1 MRAVRLHA
9 FGPAENLVV
18 DEVPDP
24 VPAPGEVLVR
34 VAAAGA
40 HLLDTALRQGL
51 RGPLPEPPRLPTVPG
66 REVAGTVT
74 ALGAG
79 VPARWLGKRV
89 VAHLGLVP
97 GGYAE
102 QAVVPAGRLH
112 EIPGP
117 LGFAQAVAMIG
128 TGRTTLA
135 VLGFAEPG
143 PGDVVIV
150 PGAAGGMGTLLV
162 QYAKHAGATVVG
174 IAGGPARTALV
185 AAGAADLAVDRTRP
199 DWPTEVRAFLDGRAE
214 AAGKGAGSGTG
225 PGTGTEAGRGSG
237 AGPGARPG
245 GGPEGRP
252 GAGPEGKPGAGP
264 EGRPGAGP
272 EGRPGG
278 GPGTGPDARLGSG
291 PGIAGRRATIVFDG
305 VGGGTA
311 RAAVDLL
318 APGGHHV
325 VFGWF
330 DEGDDI
336 HGGEALT
343 FPASYLTERGI
354 RSEVVLGPRILSQVG
369 GPDPMRTLES
379 RSLRLAAEGRLV
391 PAVQRFPLADAAGA
405 HRAMEARTTVGK
417 VVLEP

>member
-102 QAVVPAGRLH
+102 QAAVPAGRLH

-174 IAGGPARTALV
+174 IAGDPARTALV
-185 AAGAADLAVDRTRP
+185 AAGAADLAVDRTHP
-199 DWPTEVRAFLDGRAE
+199 DWPVEVRAFLDGRAE
-214 AAGKGAGSGTG
+214 AAGTGAGPESGSGSGTG
-225 PGTGTEAGRGSG
+225 PGADTGPGPGAGPGSGSG
-237 AGPGARPG
+237 AGPDARRG
-245 GGPEGRP
+245 GGPEG
-252 GAGPEGKPGAGP
+252 G
-264 EGRPGAGP
+264 
-272 EGRPGG
+272 PGG

-330 DEGDDI
+330 DEGDDV

-354 RSEVVLGPRILSQVG
+354 RSEVVLGPRILSRVG

>member
-40 HLLDTALRQGL
+40 HLLDTALRQGY

-74 ALGAG
+74 ALGTG

-89 VAHLGLVP
+89 VAHLGLAP

-102 QAVVPAGRLH
+102 QAAVPAGRLH

-135 VLGFAEPG
+135 VLRFAEPG

-150 PGAAGGMGTLLV
+150 PGAVGGMGTLLV

-174 IAGGPARTALV
+174 IAGGAARTALV

-199 DWPTEVRAFLDGRAE
+199 DWPSEVRAFLDGRAD
-214 AAGKGAGSGTG
+214 AVGTGAGSGSG
-225 PGTGTEAGRGSG
+225 ADPGTGLGSG
-237 AGPGARPG
+237 L
-245 GGPEGRP
+245 
-252 GAGPEGKPGAGP
+252 
-264 EGRPGAGP
+264 
-272 EGRPGG
+272 
-278 GPGTGPDARLGSG
+278 GTGLGSGLGSG
-291 PGIAGRRATIVFDG
+291 PGAGPDASPGTGPGAAPGSGPEAVPGSGPGAAPVARADAGPGTVGRRATIVFDG

-330 DEGDDI
+330 DEGDDV

-343 FPASYLTERGI
+343 FPESYLTERGI
-354 RSEVVLGPRILSQVG
+354 TSEVVLGPGILSRVG

-391 PAVQRFPLADAAGA
+391 PAVQRFPLADAVGA

>member
-102 QAVVPAGRLH
+102 QAAVPAGRLH

-199 DWPTEVRAFLDGRAE
+199 DWPVEVRAFLDGRAE
-214 AAGKGAGSGTG
+214 AAGTGAGPESGSGTG
-225 PGTGTEAGRGSG
+225 PGADTGPGSGAGPGPGSG
-237 AGPGARPG
+237 AGPGAGPGSGSGAGPDARRG
-245 GGPEGRP
+245 GGPEG
-252 GAGPEGKPGAGP
+252 G
-264 EGRPGAGP
+264 
-272 EGRPGG
+272 PGG

-330 DEGDDI
+330 DEGDDL

-354 RSEVVLGPRILSQVG
+354 RSEVVLGPRILSRVG

-391 PAVQRFPLADAAGA
+391 PAVQRFPLADAVGA

>member
-40 HLLDTALRQGL
+40 HLLDTALRQGY

-74 ALGAG
+74 ALGTG

-89 VAHLGLVP
+89 VAHLGLAP

-102 QAVVPAGRLH
+102 QAAVPAGRLH
-112 EIPGP
+112 EIPGR

-135 VLGFAEPG
+135 VLGSAEPG

-199 DWPTEVRAFLDGRAE
+199 DWPSEVRAFLDGRAD
-214 AAGKGAGSGTG
+214 AAGMGAVSG
-225 PGTGTEAGRGSG
+225 PDARPDS
-237 AGPGARPG
+237 GPGARPDSG
-245 GGPEGRP
+245 P
-252 GAGPEGKPGAGP
+252 GAGA
-264 EGRPGAGP
+264 
-272 EGRPGG
+272 
-278 GPGTGPDARLGSG
+278 DARPDSG

-311 RAAVDLL
+311 RAAVGLL

-343 FPASYLTERGI
+343 FPESYLTERGI
-354 RSEVVLGPRILSQVG
+354 TSEVVLGPGLLSRVG
-369 GPDPMRTLES
+369 GPNPMRTLES

>member
-40 HLLDTALRQGL
+40 HLLDTALRQGY

-74 ALGAG
+74 ALGTG

-89 VAHLGLVP
+89 VAHLGLAP

-102 QAVVPAGRLH
+102 QAAVPAGRLH
-112 EIPGP
+112 EIPSQ

-135 VLGFAEPG
+135 VLGSAEPG

-199 DWPTEVRAFLDGRAE
+199 DWPSEVRAFLDGRAD
-214 AAGKGAGSGTG
+214 AAGMGAVSG
-225 PGTGTEAGRGSG
+225 PDGRPDS
-237 AGPGARPG
+237 GPGA
-245 GGPEGRP
+245 
-252 GAGPEGKPGAGP
+252 GA
-264 EGRPGAGP
+264 
-272 EGRPGG
+272 
-278 GPGTGPDARLGSG
+278 DARPGSG

-311 RAAVDLL
+311 RAAVGLL

-343 FPASYLTERGI
+343 FPESYLTERGI
-354 RSEVVLGPRILSQVG
+354 TSEVVLGPGLLSRVG
-369 GPDPMRTLES
+369 GPNPMRTLES

>member
-24 VPAPGEVLVR
+24 LPAPGEVLVR

-40 HLLDTALRQGL
+40 HLLDTALRQGH

-74 ALGAG
+74 ALGTG
-79 VPARWLGKRV
+79 VPAHWLGKRV
-89 VAHLGLVP
+89 VAHLGLAP

-102 QAVVPAGRLH
+102 QAAVPAGRLH

-174 IAGGPARTALV
+174 IAGGAARTALV
-185 AAGAADLAVDRTRP
+185 AAGAVDLAVDRTRP
-199 DWPTEVRAFLDGRAE
+199 DWPSEVRVFLDGRAD
-214 AAGKGAGSGTG
+214 AAGTGAGSGPGAGPDAGPGTG
-225 PGTGTEAGRGSG
+225 PGTGLGRG
-237 AGPGARPG
+237 PVV
-245 GGPEGRP
+245 
-252 GAGPEGKPGAGP
+252 
-264 EGRPGAGP
+264 
-272 EGRPGG
+272 RPGG
-278 GPGTGPDARLGSG
+278 GPGT
-291 PGIAGRRATIVFDG
+291 AGRRATIVFDG

-311 RAAVDLL
+311 RTAVDLL

-330 DEGDDI
+330 DEGDDV

-343 FPASYLTERGI
+343 FPESYLTERGI
-354 RSEVVLGPRILSQVG
+354 TSEVVLGPGILSRVG

-391 PAVQRFPLADAAGA
+391 PSVQRFPLADAAGA

>member
-1 MRAVRLHA
+1 MRAVRLHT

-79 VPARWLGKRV
+79 VPAHWLGKRV

-102 QAVVPAGRLH
+102 QAAVPAGRLH

-185 AAGAADLAVDRTRP
+185 AAGAADLAIDRTRP
-199 DWPTEVRAFLDGRAE
+199 DWPVEVRAFLDGRAE
-214 AAGKGAGSGTG
+214 AAGPGPESGPESGSGAGTEPGADTG
-225 PGTGTEAGRGSG
+225 PGSESGPGSG
-237 AGPGARPG
+237 AGPGSGSGAGPDARRG
-245 GGPEGRP
+245 GGPEG
-252 GAGPEGKPGAGP
+252 G
-264 EGRPGAGP
+264 
-272 EGRPGG
+272 PGG
-278 GPGTGPDARLGSG
+278 GPGTGPDARSGSG

-330 DEGDDI
+330 DEGDDV

-354 RSEVVLGPRILSQVG
+354 RSEVVLGPRILSRVG